1 METEMCDKCPYYED
15 GAYSAECNWCPERK
29 KGKEKNE
36 SFLKLSHEWSYKR
49 RMP

>member
-29 KGKEKNE
+29 KDE
-36 SFLKLSHEWSYKR
+36 R
-49 RMP
+49 TD